1 MKFKF
6 YENAWIPGIKGVF
19 YLIFGLFAFIKG
31 STLETTSIFFDVLI
45 ILIAIIYLAIGFL
58 TKGIKNKIWIIIA
71 GMIHLGFGI
80 WLTLNWGNESIH
92 LLWIIT
98 LWIIYSALTDLVEA
112 LILYASKNVLGTL
125 FIINMIATLVF
136 AYFTMMLHQNYSPD
150 TLQYLGIVAIMAGL
164 ITEGSGFIISQSR
177 FIAE

>member
-58 TKGIKNKIWIIIA
+58 TRGIKNRIWIIIA
-71 GMIHLGFGI
+71 GMIHLGFGV
-80 WLTLNWGNESIH
+80 WLTINWGNESVH
-92 LLWIIT
+92 LLWIVT
-98 LWIIYSALTDLVEA
+98 LWILYSALTDLVEA
-112 LILYASKNVLGTL
+112 LILYAGKNVLGTL
-125 FIINMIATLVF
+125 FIVNMLVTLVF
-136 AYFTMMLHQNYSPD
+136 AYFTMLLHQNYTPE
-150 TLQYLGIVAIMAGL
+150 TLHYQGIIAILAGL
-164 ITEGSGFIISQSR
+164 ITECSGFVISQSR
-177 FIAE
+177 FLAD